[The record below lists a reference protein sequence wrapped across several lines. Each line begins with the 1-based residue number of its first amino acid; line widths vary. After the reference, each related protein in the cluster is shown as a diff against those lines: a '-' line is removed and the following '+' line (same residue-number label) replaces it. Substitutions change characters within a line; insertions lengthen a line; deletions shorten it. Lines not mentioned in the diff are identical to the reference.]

1 MSSSGGGT
9 EEGRAT
15 GLWEVDLI
23 RLGDGLGRAVARE
36 GQRPPARVPAAHA
49 GGDRATC
56 RGGRRVTAGWGEAR
70 RCSRLRWVRET
81 RRKSGGCVGR
91 TAGCAGLAS
100 RGREQWWG
108 LTSGSREDG
117 SGRLGREERGELQP
131 LKWGARCRSGGDGET
146 GKKNRSPR
154 NGRTTSIHCVWRHRG
169 RGA

>member
-1 MSSSGGGT
+1 MPRW
-9 EEGRAT
+9 EES
-15 GLWEVDLI
+15 DS
-23 RLGDGLGRAVARE
+23 RLGRSPEML
-36 GQRPPARVPAAHA
+36 PPALGSRDPSEVRWLCREDSGVCGTGVP
-49 GGDRATC
+49 
-56 RGGRRVTAGWGEAR
+56 
-70 RCSRLRWVRET
+70 
-81 RRKSGGCVGR
+81 
-91 TAGCAGLAS
+91 
-100 RGREQWWG
+100 GREQWWG